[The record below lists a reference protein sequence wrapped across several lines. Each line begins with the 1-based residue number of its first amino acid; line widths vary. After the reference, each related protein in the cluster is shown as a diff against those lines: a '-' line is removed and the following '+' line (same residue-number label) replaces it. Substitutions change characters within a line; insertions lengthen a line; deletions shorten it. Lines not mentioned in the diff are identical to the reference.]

1 MEVPVVNKLAAIG
14 RSPWYWLALLL
25 LGLAMEGMALFY
37 QHVLG
42 YGPCVLCIQV
52 RLWLL
57 GLVMVALAALV
68 MRRSRLG
75 LVAAHALSAL
85 VLAGMLERAWK
96 LLGIERGTVEGECS
110 FDLGLPAWLPLD
122 HWFPPLFQVQEA
134 CGYTPTLPFG
144 FSMAEVLPVFSGLL
158 LLLSVAL
165 LVASLASGRS
175 SVRGS

>member
-1 MEVPVVNKLAAIG
+1 MEIPVVNKLAAIG

-57 GLVMVALAALV
+57 GLVLVALAALV

-85 VLAGMLERAWK
+85 VLAGMLERAWR

-122 HWFPPLFQVQEA
+122 HWFPPH
-134 CGYTPTLPFG
+134 GYRWTTG
-144 FSMAEVLPVFSGLL
+144 FRRCSRCRKPVVIRRHCRS
-158 LLLSVAL
+158 
-165 LVASLASGRS
+165 ASAWRRS
-175 SVRGS
+175 CRCSAPCCCC

>member
-1 MEVPVVNKLAAIG
+1 MEIPVVNKLAAIG

-57 GLVMVALAALV
+57 GLVMVAL
-68 MRRSRLG
+68 
-75 LVAAHALSAL
+75 
-85 VLAGMLERAWK
+85 AWK